1 MKAIE
6 NGADVVLHDA
16 MMTDGELNV
25 TDESFFIL
33 NGSKRGFVR
42 NFLKNSYMGCCMAF
56 RRDFE
61 PAFMPFPK
69 DLAMHD
75 WWIGLNAELKG
86 KVEFIYE
93 PLIKHRC
100 HGGNVTGGKTTA
112 AQKISWRIQ
121 MAGDILRYKNA
132 D

>member
-1 MKAIE
+1 MTLYLRLYWEFFKTGLFAIGGGME
-6 NGADVVLHDA
+6 PLP
-16 MMTDGELNV
+16 
-25 TDESFFIL
+25 
-33 NGSKRGFVR
+33 
-42 NFLKNSYMGCCMAF
+42 FL
-56 RRDFE
+56 
-61 PAFMPFPK
+61 K

-100 HGGNVTGGKTTA
+100 HGGNVTGGRTTA
-112 AQKISWRIQ
+112 AQKLSWRIH
-121 MAGDILRYKNA
+121 MVGDILRFKYA

>member
-1 MKAIE
+1 
-6 NGADVVLHDA
+6 
-16 MMTDGELNV
+16 
-25 TDESFFIL
+25 
-33 NGSKRGFVR
+33 
-42 NFLKNSYMGCCMAF
+42 MAF

-61 PAFMPFPK
+61 TAFMPFPK

-112 AQKISWRIQ
+112 AQKSRKMLCSSLVIN
-121 MAGDILRYKNA
+121 ILRQLVIKTGKE
-132 D
+132 